1 MKNINTKLLDIIFQD
16 EICKEI
22 CINDGVTGFKQ
33 IDSIK
38 LEDRQ
43 ITIKQYRV
51 GETYFRSNGDLDAK
65 LKTENFNFPQIEISN
80 LEVLKTKDDKVQI
93 TIVSQNE
100 KIDLLPFPFDENAF
114 LVIKNLL
121 KP

>member
-1 MKNINTKLLDIIFQD
+1 MKNINTKLLDIVFQD

-38 LEDRQ
+38 FDEGQ
-43 ITIKQYRV
+43 IIIKQYRV

-65 LKTENFNFPQIEISN
+65 LKTENFNFPESEIYN
-80 LEVLKTKDDKVQI
+80 LELLKPKDSKVQI
-93 TIVSQNE
+93 TIISQNG